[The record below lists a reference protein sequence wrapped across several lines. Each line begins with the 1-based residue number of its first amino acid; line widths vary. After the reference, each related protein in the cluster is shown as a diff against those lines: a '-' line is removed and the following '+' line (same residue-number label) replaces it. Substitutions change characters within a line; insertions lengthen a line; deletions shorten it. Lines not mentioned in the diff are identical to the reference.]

1 MHLREEFKIAI
12 KDYLFLLN
20 KGYPQKASLKLVGD
34 RYKLKSEERSILFRG
49 VMPDSYRQIREI
61 KRVSKVPESGL
72 LAIDGFNVLRTVA
85 SYFLGRPV
93 YIAMDGFLRDAS
105 ELHGKPLKLEVRERA
120 LRLVLNTIKGK
131 FVETVF
137 WLDSPVSYSGETAK
151 MIKDVLKEYN
161 IKGTAVTVHSADFE
175 LKKIDKGI
183 IATAD
188 SAVIENSIVPV
199 VDLAQLTIFKNF
211 NPDLLDLRRI

>member
-1 MHLREEFKIAI
+1 MRLREEFKIAI
-12 KDYLFLLN
+12 NDYLFLLN

-34 RYKLKSEERSILFRG
+34 RYRLRGEERSALFRG
-49 VMPDSYRQIREI
+49 VMPDSYRQMREI
-61 KRVSKVPESGL
+61 KRVDKVPNGGL
-72 LAIDGFNVLRTVA
+72 LSVDGFNVLRTVA

-105 ELHGKPLKLEVRERA
+105 ELHGKPLTLEVREKA
-120 LRLVLNTIKGK
+120 LRLVLDTIKEK
-131 FVETVF
+131 SVETVF

-151 MIKDVLKEYN
+151 MINEVLEEYG
-161 IKGTAVTVHSADFE
+161 IKGQALTVHSADFE
-175 LKKIDKGI
+175 LKKTEKGV

-188 SAVIENSIVPV
+188 SAVIESSHVPV

-211 NPDLLDLRRI
+211 NPDLLDLRRM